1 MSTGPNYSI
10 QKLFFNLAWRMELLV
25 TRYKPWIMIILLVLL
40 VSFAIY
46 RWWQGPLLPS
56 YEVVSSPLI
65 QTVVASGRVEKVSRT
80 QIGSEIT
87 GVVLERLVQEGDR
100 VSRGDVL
107 LVLKS
112 DEISA
117 QVRQAEAELKELAT
131 TRRPQAEFDLANAK
145 VQLEQAQREA
155 VRRRNTELGIL
166 SAEEREKSIEAEKL
180 ARNNLESARL
190 KVASLAPDKVEE
202 TKLREQLA
210 ALQAQLAKTK
220 IRAEVSGIILTRNV
234 EPGDLV
240 QPSQTLFTIALD
252 GATEIRVPFDERN
265 LPLLALQQ
273 KAAVITD
280 AYPDQPFPA
289 HINFIAPSIDAQ
301 RGTVDVRL
309 TVDPVPDFLRQD
321 MTVSVNV
328 ETNKREQTLVI
339 PNDALSSISGNKAMV
354 ILVRD
359 RKIQRH
365 PITLG
370 LRGLVMSEVV
380 AGLKEGDHVLTDA
393 ESVLKDG
400 IRVRIEQT
408 KRVLQSQTDP
418 TNSKNELPVKFD

>member
-1 MSTGPNYSI
+1 M
-10 QKLFFNLAWRMELLV
+10 LV

-408 KRVLQSQTDP
+408 KRVLQSQTYP

>member
-1 MSTGPNYSI
+1 
-10 QKLFFNLAWRMELLV
+10 MELLV

-40 VSFAIY
+40 VSFATY

-131 TRRPQAEFDLANAK
+131 TRRPQAEVDLANAK

-400 IRVRIEQT
+400 TRVRIEQT

>member
-1 MSTGPNYSI
+1 M
-10 QKLFFNLAWRMELLV
+10 LV
-25 TRYKPWIMIILLVLL
+25 TRYKPLIIIILLVLL
-40 VSFAIY
+40 VSFATY

-100 VSRGDVL
+100 VSQGDVL

-131 TRRPQAEFDLANAK
+131 TTRPQAEVDLANAK

-202 TKLREQLA
+202 TKLRERLA

-328 ETNKREQTLVI
+328 ETNQRERTLVI

-393 ESVLKDG
+393 ESMLKDG
-400 IRVRIEQT
+400 TRVRIEQT

>member
-1 MSTGPNYSI
+1 
-10 QKLFFNLAWRMELLV
+10 MELLV

-354 ILVRD
+354 ILVRN

-400 IRVRIEQT
+400 TRVRIEQT

>member
-1 MSTGPNYSI
+1 
-10 QKLFFNLAWRMELLV
+10 MELLV

-380 AGLKEGDHVLTDA
+380 AGVKEGDHVLTDA

-400 IRVRIEQT
+400 TRVRIEQT

>member
-1 MSTGPNYSI
+1 M
-10 QKLFFNLAWRMELLV
+10 LV
-25 TRYKPWIMIILLVLL
+25 IRYKPWIMIILLVLL

-400 IRVRIEQT
+400 TRVRIEQT
-408 KRVLQSQTDP
+408 KRVLQNQTDP

>member
-1 MSTGPNYSI
+1 
-10 QKLFFNLAWRMELLV
+10 LLV

>member
-1 MSTGPNYSI
+1 M
-10 QKLFFNLAWRMELLV
+10 LV

-328 ETNKREQTLVI
+328 ETNKRERTLVI

-400 IRVRIEQT
+400 TRVRIEKT
-408 KRVLQSQTDP
+408 KRVFQSQTDQK
-418 TNSKNELPVKFD
+418 NSKNELPVKFD

>member
-1 MSTGPNYSI
+1 
-10 QKLFFNLAWRMELLV
+10 MELLV

-145 VQLEQAQREA
+145 VQLEQAQRES

-328 ETNKREQTLVI
+328 ETNKREQTMVI

>member
-1 MSTGPNYSI
+1 MTWRMQLLVNRYKSLI
-10 QKLFFNLAWRMELLV
+10 IIVLLFFLAGFFL
-25 TRYKPWIMIILLVLL
+25 
-40 VSFAIY
+40 F
-46 RWWQGPLLPS
+46 RWWQGPLLS
-56 YEVVSSPLI
+56 GYEVVSSPLV
-65 QTVVASGRVEKVSRT
+65 QTVVASGRVETVSRA

-100 VSRGDVL
+100 VSRGDL
-107 LVLKS
+107 LLLLKS
-112 DEISA
+112 DEIAA
-117 QVRQAEAELKELAT
+117 QVRQAEAELTELAAS
-131 TRRPQAEFDLANAK
+131 RRPQAEVDLANAK
-145 VQLEQAQREA
+145 VQLQQAEREA
-155 VRRRNTELGIL
+155 ARRRNTELGIL
-166 SAEEREKSIEAEKL
+166 SAEEREKSIEAERL
-180 ARNNLESARL
+180 ARNNLELARL
-190 KVASLAPDKVEE
+190 KVAALAPGQAEE
-202 TKLREQLA
+202 TMLRERLA

-220 IRAEVSGIILTRNV
+220 IRAEVSGTVLTRNV

-273 KAAVITD
+273 KAAVIAD
-280 AYPDQPFPA
+280 AYPDQAFPA

-328 ETNKREQTLVI
+328 ETNKRERTLVI
-339 PNDALSSISGNKAMV
+339 PNDALSSISGKKAMV

-359 RKIQRH
+359 GKIQRH
-365 PITLG
+365 SITLG

-380 AGLKEGDHVLTDA
+380 AGLKEGDQVLAYA
-393 ESVLKDG
+393 ESALKDG
-400 IRVRIEQT
+400 TRVRLEQ
-408 KRVLQSQTDP
+408 KQRGLQHQADQTD
-418 TNSKNELPVKFD
+418 SKNELPVKFD

>member
-1 MSTGPNYSI
+1 
-10 QKLFFNLAWRMELLV
+10 MELLV

-40 VSFAIY
+40 VSFATY

-100 VSRGDVL
+100 VYRGDVL

-131 TRRPQAEFDLANAK
+131 TRRPQAEVDLANAK

-190 KVASLAPDKVEE
+190 KVASLARDKVEE
-202 TKLREQLA
+202 TKLRERLA

-280 AYPDQPFPA
+280 AYPNQPFPA

-301 RGTVDVRL
+301 RGTIDVRL

-328 ETNKREQTLVI
+328 ETNKRERTLVI

>member
-1 MSTGPNYSI
+1 M
-10 QKLFFNLAWRMELLV
+10 LV

-40 VSFAIY
+40 VSFATY

-131 TRRPQAEFDLANAK
+131 TRRPQAEVDLANAK

-190 KVASLAPDKVEE
+190 KVSSLARDKVEE
-202 TKLREQLA
+202 TKLRERLA

-280 AYPDQPFPA
+280 AYPNQPFPA

-328 ETNKREQTLVI
+328 ETNKRERTLVI

-380 AGLKEGDHVLTDA
+380 AGLKEGDHVLIDA

-400 IRVRIEQT
+400 TRVRIEQT

>member
-1 MSTGPNYSI
+1 
-10 QKLFFNLAWRMELLV
+10 MELLV

-40 VSFAIY
+40 VSFATY

-131 TRRPQAEFDLANAK
+131 TRRPQAEVDLANAK

-190 KVASLAPDKVEE
+190 KVSSLARDKVEE
-202 TKLREQLA
+202 TKLRERLA

-280 AYPDQPFPA
+280 AYPNQPFPA

-301 RGTVDVRL
+301 RGTIDVRL

-328 ETNKREQTLVI
+328 ETNKRERTLVI

-400 IRVRIEQT
+400 TRVRIEQT

>member
-1 MSTGPNYSI
+1 
-10 QKLFFNLAWRMELLV
+10 MELLV

-202 TKLREQLA
+202 TKLRERLA

-400 IRVRIEQT
+400 TRVRIEKT
-408 KRVLQSQTDP
+408 KRVFQSQTDQK
-418 TNSKNELPVKFD
+418 NSKNELPVKFD

>member
-1 MSTGPNYSI
+1 
-10 QKLFFNLAWRMELLV
+10 MELLV

-117 QVRQAEAELKELAT
+117 QVRQAEAELKELTT

>member
-1 MSTGPNYSI
+1 
-10 QKLFFNLAWRMELLV
+10 MELLV
-25 TRYKPWIMIILLVLL
+25 IRYKPWIMIIPLVLL
-40 VSFAIY
+40 VSFATY
-46 RWWQGPLLPS
+46 RWWQGPLLPG

-87 GVVLERLVQEGDR
+87 GVVLERLVQEGDQ

-117 QVRQAEAELKELAT
+117 QVRQAETELKELTT
-131 TRRPQAEFDLANAK
+131 TRRPQAEVDLANAK

-155 VRRRNTELGIL
+155 VRRRNAELGIL

-202 TKLREQLA
+202 TKLRERLA

-328 ETNKREQTLVI
+328 ETNKRERTLVI

-380 AGLKEGDHVLTDA
+380 TGLKEGDHVLTDA

-400 IRVRIEQT
+400 TRVRIEQT

>member
-1 MSTGPNYSI
+1 
-10 QKLFFNLAWRMELLV
+10 MELLV
-25 TRYKPWIMIILLVLL
+25 TRYKPWIMIILLVFL

-46 RWWQGPLLPS
+46 RWWQGLLLPS

-400 IRVRIEQT
+400 TRVRIEQT

>member
-1 MSTGPNYSI
+1 MRV
-10 QKLFFNLAWRMELLV
+10 AH
-25 TRYKPWIMIILLVLL
+25 YKYLIIILLIL
-40 VSFAIY
+40 VTGFATY
-46 RWWQGPLLPS
+46 RWWQGPLMPS
-56 YEVVSSPLI
+56 YTVISSPLI
-65 QTVVASGRVEKVSRT
+65 QTVVASGRVETVSRA

-100 VSRGDVL
+100 VSRGDLL

-131 TRRPQAEFDLANAK
+131 TKRPQAEVELANAK

-155 VRRRNTELGIL
+155 ARRKNTDLGIL
-166 SAEEREKSIEAEKL
+166 SAEEREKSIESERL
-180 ARNNLESARL
+180 ARNNLQSAQL
-190 KVASLAPDKVEE
+190 KVDALASGQVEE
-202 TKLREQLA
+202 TMLRERLA

-240 QPSQTLFTIALD
+240 QPSQTLFTIALN

-265 LPLLALQQ
+265 LPLLAVQQ
-273 KAAVITD
+273 KAAVIAD
-280 AYPDQPFPA
+280 AYPNQPFPA
-289 HINFIAPSIDAQ
+289 QINFIAPSIDAQ

-328 ETNKREQTLVI
+328 ETNKRERALVI
-339 PNDALSSISGNKAMV
+339 PNDALSNLSGNRAV
-354 ILVRD
+354 VLLVKNG
-359 RKIQRH
+359 KIQRQQ
-365 PITLG
+365 ITLG

-380 AGLKEGDHVLTDA
+380 AGLKEGDQVLADVN
-393 ESVLKDG
+393 SKLKDG
-400 IRVRIEQT
+400 TRVRLEQ
-408 KRVLQSQTDP
+408 KDMALQNVAGQSD
-418 TNSKNELPVKFD
+418 SKNELPVKFD

>member
-1 MSTGPNYSI
+1 
-10 QKLFFNLAWRMELLV
+10 MELLV

-131 TRRPQAEFDLANAK
+131 TRRPQAEVDLANAK

-202 TKLREQLA
+202 TKLRERLA

-301 RGTVDVRL
+301 RGTIDVRL

>member
-1 MSTGPNYSI
+1 M
-10 QKLFFNLAWRMELLV
+10 LV

-202 TKLREQLA
+202 TKLRERLA

-328 ETNKREQTLVI
+328 ETNKRERTLVI

>member
-1 MSTGPNYSI
+1 
-10 QKLFFNLAWRMELLV
+10 MELLV

-240 QPSQTLFTIALD
+240 QPRQTLFTIALE
-252 GATEIRVPFDERN
+252 GAT
-265 LPLLALQQ
+265 
-273 KAAVITD
+273 
-280 AYPDQPFPA
+280 
-289 HINFIAPSIDAQ
+289 
-301 RGTVDVRL
+301 
-309 TVDPVPDFLRQD
+309 
-321 MTVSVNV
+321 
-328 ETNKREQTLVI
+328 
-339 PNDALSSISGNKAMV
+339 
-354 ILVRD
+354 
-359 RKIQRH
+359 
-365 PITLG
+365 
-370 LRGLVMSEVV
+370 
-380 AGLKEGDHVLTDA
+380 
-393 ESVLKDG
+393 
-400 IRVRIEQT
+400 
-408 KRVLQSQTDP
+408 
-418 TNSKNELPVKFD
+418 

>member
-1 MSTGPNYSI
+1 M
-10 QKLFFNLAWRMELLV
+10 LV
-25 TRYKPWIMIILLVLL
+25 TRYKPWIMIILLVLV
-40 VSFAIY
+40 VSFATY

-87 GVVLERLVQEGDR
+87 GVVLERMVQEGDR

-131 TRRPQAEFDLANAK
+131 TRRPQAEVDLANAK

-155 VRRRNTELGIL
+155 LRRRNTELGIL
-166 SAEEREKSIEAEKL
+166 SAEEREKSIEAERL

-202 TKLREQLA
+202 TKLRERLA

-273 KAAVITD
+273 KAAVIAD

-328 ETNKREQTLVI
+328 ETNKRERTLVI

-354 ILVRD
+354 ILVRRD

-400 IRVRIEQT
+400 TRVRIEQT
-408 KRVLQSQTDP
+408 KRVLQSQTDQ

>member
-1 MSTGPNYSI
+1 
-10 QKLFFNLAWRMELLV
+10 MELLV

-131 TRRPQAEFDLANAK
+131 TRRPQAEVDLANAK

-280 AYPDQPFPA
+280 AYPNQPFPA

-400 IRVRIEQT
+400 TRVRIEQT

>member
-1 MSTGPNYSI
+1 
-10 QKLFFNLAWRMELLV
+10 MELLV

-65 QTVVASGRVEKVSRT
+65 QTIVASGRVEKVSRT

-100 VSRGDVL
+100 VYRGDVL

>member
-1 MSTGPNYSI
+1 
-10 QKLFFNLAWRMELLV
+10 MELLV

-301 RGTVDVRL
+301 RGTIDIRL

-328 ETNKREQTLVI
+328 ETNKRERTLVI

>member
-1 MSTGPNYSI
+1 
-10 QKLFFNLAWRMELLV
+10 MELLV

-190 KVASLAPDKVEE
+190 KVASLARDKVEE
-202 TKLREQLA
+202 TKLRERLA

-328 ETNKREQTLVI
+328 ETNKRERTLVI

-400 IRVRIEQT
+400 TRVRIEQT

>member
-1 MSTGPNYSI
+1 M
-10 QKLFFNLAWRMELLV
+10 LV

-40 VSFAIY
+40 VSFATY
-46 RWWQGPLLPS
+46 RWWQGPLLPG

>member
-1 MSTGPNYSI
+1 
-10 QKLFFNLAWRMELLV
+10 MELLV

-328 ETNKREQTLVI
+328 ETNKRERTLVI

-400 IRVRIEQT
+400 TRVRIEQT
-408 KRVLQSQTDP
+408 KPVFQSQTDQK
-418 TNSKNELPVKFD
+418 NSKNELPVKFD

>member
-1 MSTGPNYSI
+1 
-10 QKLFFNLAWRMELLV
+10 MELLV

-166 SAEEREKSIEAEKL
+166 SAEEREKSIEAERL

-309 TVDPVPDFLRQD
+309 TDDPVPDFLRQD

-354 ILVRD
+354 ILVRN

>member
-1 MSTGPNYSI
+1 
-10 QKLFFNLAWRMELLV
+10 MELLV

-301 RGTVDVRL
+301 RGTIDVRL

-328 ETNKREQTLVI
+328 ETNKRERTLVI

-400 IRVRIEQT
+400 TRVRIEKT
-408 KRVLQSQTDP
+408 KPVFQSQTDQK
-418 TNSKNELPVKFD
+418 NSKNELPVKFD

>member
-1 MSTGPNYSI
+1 
-10 QKLFFNLAWRMELLV
+10 MELLV

-328 ETNKREQTLVI
+328 ETNKREQTMVI

>member
-1 MSTGPNYSI
+1 
-10 QKLFFNLAWRMELLV
+10 MELLV

-100 VSRGDVL
+100 VYRGDVL

-131 TRRPQAEFDLANAK
+131 TRRPQAEVDLANAK

-202 TKLREQLA
+202 TKLRERLA

-328 ETNKREQTLVI
+328 ETNKRERTLVI

-380 AGLKEGDHVLTDA
+380 VGLKEGDHVLTDA

>member
-1 MSTGPNYSI
+1 M
-10 QKLFFNLAWRMELLV
+10 LV

-40 VSFAIY
+40 VSFATY

-100 VSRGDVL
+100 VYRGDVL

-131 TRRPQAEFDLANAK
+131 TRRPQAEVDLANAK

-190 KVASLAPDKVEE
+190 KVASLARDKVEE
-202 TKLREQLA
+202 TKLRERLA

-280 AYPDQPFPA
+280 AYPNQPFPA

-301 RGTVDVRL
+301 RGTIDVRL

-328 ETNKREQTLVI
+328 ETNKRERTLVI

-380 AGLKEGDHVLTDA
+380 VGLKEGDHVLTDA

-400 IRVRIEQT
+400 TRVRIEQT